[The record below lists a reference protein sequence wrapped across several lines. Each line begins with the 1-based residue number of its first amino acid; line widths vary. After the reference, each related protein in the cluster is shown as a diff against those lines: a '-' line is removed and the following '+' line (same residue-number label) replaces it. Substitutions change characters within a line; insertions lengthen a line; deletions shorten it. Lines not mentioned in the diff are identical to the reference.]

1 MNLKFLK
8 ARLAA
13 EPDETQPEQKYIF
26 LVKSQEIA
34 MNLMIAGFAAAPIG
48 NGEISVRDFQ
58 EMIESLE
65 PGKTNAIRYLFALA
79 MSKKINDEI
88 REFLKSEGL
97 YTCDAWQI
105 FFKKDYLQNAE
116 NVDELKEAV
125 LSFIGKREYKTKDA
139 PGLPEQVMSR
149 LTYKTEF
156 DRNGN
161 AKSAKLLQTVKNFET
176 VLQMDKRFAGKI
188 RFDEFSRQVTLFGS
202 VPWEENKNYRP
213 WGSSDDSAAF
223 SLIQAD
229 YGLTNRNDFYDG
241 IRNVANQNSF
251 HPLREMLD
259 DLKWDGKEYVKN
271 LLVDYLGCEPC
282 EYNYQV
288 LKLFMLGAVARIY
301 EPGCKF
307 DYTMILQGSQGIG
320 KSTFLRLLALNDN
333 WFNDSLDSLDSD
345 KAVQSLLGSWVIEL
359 AELKSLA
366 RTAGGVES
374 VKRFLSATQDKFR
387 EPYQRRADIYQR
399 QCVFAGTTNK
409 SDYLQDETGNRRFLI
424 IEVGRSK
431 PTKSL
436 FQPSVMT
443 DIKAAWSQAVHIW
456 KNEHP
461 ALVLPESCRETAK
474 QMQDGATSDD
484 GKRGLIE
491 AYLENKNRVCAIEIW
506 QEALNEAGRPQK
518 WQATEL
524 NDIVMATGEWKKMSN
539 PYKTVKYGSQRGFQ
553 RTTNTTIEK
562 NKSEEFMQISDEELK
577 NVPFL

>member
-1 MNLKFLK
+1 MNLKFIK
-8 ARLAA
+8 ARLTA
-13 EPDETQPEQKYIF
+13 EPDDQPDSKYIF
-26 LVKSQEIA
+26 LVKSQELA
-34 MNLMIAGFAAAPIG
+34 MNLLLAGFSAASIG
-48 NGEISVRDFQ
+48 NGEISIHDFH
-58 EMIESLE
+58 ELIGNLE

-79 MSKKINDEI
+79 MSKKTNDEI
-88 REFLKSEGL
+88 RGYLKSEGL

-105 FFKKDYLQNAE
+105 FYKKDYLQNAE
-116 NVDELKEAV
+116 NIDELKSV
-125 LSFIGKREYKTKDA
+125 VTSFIENREYKCKDA

-161 AKSAKLLQTVKNFET
+161 AKSVKLLQTVKNFET

-188 RFDEFSRQVTLFGS
+188 RYDEFSRQTTLFGS

-213 WGSSDDSAAF
+213 WGSSDDSVAF

-229 YGLTNRNDFYDG
+229 YGLTNRNDFYDAV
-241 IRNVANQNSF
+241 RNVANQNSF

-259 DLKWDGKEYVKN
+259 DLKWDGKEHIRG
-271 LLVDYLGCEPC
+271 LLPDYLGGMDDD
-282 EYNYQV
+282 YNYQV
-288 LKLFMLGAVARIY
+288 MRLFMIGAVARIY
-301 EPGCKF
+301 EPGIKF
-307 DYTMILQGSQGIG
+307 DFTVILQGSQGIG

-333 WFNDSLDSLDSD
+333 WFNDSLDSLDAD
-345 KAVQSLLGSWVIEL
+345 KTVQSLTGSWIIEL

-366 RTAGGVES
+366 RTAGGVDS
-374 VKRFLSATQDKFR
+374 VKRFLSATQDKYR
-387 EPYQRRADIYQR
+387 EPYQRRADIYLR
-399 QCVFAGTTNK
+399 QCAFAGTTNK

-424 IEVGRSK
+424 VEVGRSK

-474 QMQDGATSDD
+474 QMQEKATSDD

-491 AYLENKNRVCAIEIW
+491 AYLEGKNRVCAIEIW
-506 QEALNEAGRPQK
+506 QEALNETGRPQK
-518 WQATEL
+518 WQAAEIG
-524 NDIVMATGEWKKMSN
+524 DIVSQIPGWKKLD
-539 PYKTVKYGSQRGFQ
+539 KTARFGKYGPQKGFQ
-553 RTTNTTIEK
+553 RERTYK
-562 NKSEEFMQISDEELK
+562 KSDDFMSIDELDDNEL
-577 NVPFL
+577 PFV

>member
-26 LVKSQEIA
+26 LVKNQEIA

-116 NVDELKEAV
+116 NVDELKTTV
-125 LSFIGKREYKTKDA
+125 SSFITKREYKCKDA

-176 VLQMDKRFAGKI
+176 VLQLDKRFAGKI
-188 RFDEFSRQVTLFGS
+188 RFDEFSKQVTLFGS

-288 LKLFMLGAVARIY
+288 LKLFMSGAVARIY

-424 IEVGRSK
+424 IEVGIHK

-436 FQPSVMT
+436 FQPSVM
-443 DIKAAWSQAVHIW
+443 DNIKGAWAEIVHIW
-456 KNEHP
+456 KTEHP

-474 QMQDGATSDD
+474 QMQENATSDD

-491 AYLENKNRVCAIEIW
+491 AYLEGKNRVCAIEIW
-506 QEALNEAGRPQK
+506 QEALNETGRPPK
-518 WQATEL
+518 WLSADIG
-524 NDIVMATGEWKKMSN
+524 DIVSQIPGWKKLD
-539 PYKTVKYGSQRGFQ
+539 KTARFGKYGPQKGFQ
-553 RTTNTTIEK
+553 RERTYK
-562 NKSEEFMQISDEELK
+562 KSDDFMSIDELGDDDP
-577 NVPFL
+577 PFG